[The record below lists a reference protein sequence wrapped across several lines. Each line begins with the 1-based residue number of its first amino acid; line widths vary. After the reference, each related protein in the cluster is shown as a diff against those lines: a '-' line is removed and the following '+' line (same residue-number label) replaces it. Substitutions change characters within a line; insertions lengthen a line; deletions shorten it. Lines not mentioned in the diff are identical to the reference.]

1 MTAPQGPLDLVRNEI
16 MRRLG
21 PMIDAKFEE
30 LTPKL
35 LKAVNDDLPL
45 SSVPEAPVV
54 APRTAASRTAIQG
67 ILALVLSAVL
77 GFVADAIG
85 GGGVD
90 LLDVDDLKTV
100 GYGAA
105 VAGIMAVLAFGQR
118 KIGR

>member
-1 MTAPQGPLDLVRNEI
+1 
-16 MRRLG
+16 
-21 PMIDAKFEE
+21 
-30 LTPKL
+30 
-35 LKAVNDDLPL
+35 
-45 SSVPEAPVV
+45 
-54 APRTAASRTAIQG
+54 
-67 ILALVLSAVL
+67 VL

>member
-35 LKAVNDDLPL
+35 LKALNDDEPL
-45 SSVPEAPVV
+45 SSVPEEPTVPAKT
-54 APRTAASRTAIQG
+54 AAARTAVQAAI
-67 ILALVLSAVL
+67 ALPLSAAL
-77 GFVADAIG
+77 GYAAEVIG
-85 GGGVD
+85 GD
-90 LLDVDDLKTV
+90 DFELLDLTDWKGL
-100 GYGAA
+100 GSGAV
-105 VAGIMAVLAFGQR
+105 VAGIMAVLAFGAR